1 MHRIIERMEKVDPK
15 NLKNTIIPKKWL
27 IMTPNWRCFRQ
38 PLVTPPNLGANL
50 TLLKCHEPL
59 CHIYHK
65 SLHQINED

>member
-15 NLKNTIIPKKWL
+15 NLKNTIILKKWL